1 MNLIGIYRKF
11 HLNTKECTFFSETHE
26 TSSKIRNIFGCKE
39 TNMVNM
45 KDYRKVEIIW
55 FILYKLDITTK
66 EATETK
72 KS

>member
-11 HLNTKECTFFSETHE
+11 HLNTKERTFFSETHE